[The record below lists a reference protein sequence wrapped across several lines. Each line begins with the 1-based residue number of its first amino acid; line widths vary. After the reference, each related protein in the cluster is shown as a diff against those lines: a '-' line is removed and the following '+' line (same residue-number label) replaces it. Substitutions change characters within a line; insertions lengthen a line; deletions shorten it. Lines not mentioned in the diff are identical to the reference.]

1 VRSRRF
7 AARVS
12 VAAVLALVISVAAC
26 EREAESEGV
35 RLRFEYR
42 EGDTLRYSYESD
54 GTVTIPDTAAA
65 GGTIERS
72 YQRSMRIEEVAEDV
86 TPRDRY
92 RLAVTYHLP
101 PDTATGEAPAAPITI
116 HLEMT
121 PQGKIQEVSGV
132 ETAKPLFGDIDFQSY
147 FEQAQP
153 VFPDR
158 PLKVGD
164 SWTQEVKVMAANSE
178 PVVTTST
185 YVLKALTEEDG
196 EPVAIIAFDG
206 EIYLPIG
213 HGASAT
219 GPAMDAPQLAEE
231 RIRVQGTLTFAHE
244 RGVVRRVET
253 TSRATVTK
261 LAVEGGE
268 TIRRDLHIQERSQ
281 MRLIEE

>member
-1 VRSRRF
+1 MRPRRF
-7 AARVS
+7 AAGLS
-12 VAAVLALVISVAAC
+12 AAAALAGVIAAAAC

-54 GTVTIPDTAAA
+54 GTVTIPDTSAAS
-65 GGTIERS
+65 GTIERS
-72 YQRSMRIEEVAEDV
+72 YQRTMRIEEVAEGV

-101 PDTATGEAPAAPITI
+101 PDTTAEAPAAPITI

-121 PQGKIQEVSGV
+121 PQGRIHEVSGV

-158 PLKVGD
+158 LLKVGD
-164 SWTQEVKVMAANSE
+164 SWTQEVKVVAANWE
-178 PVVTTST
+178 PVVTSST
-185 YVLKALTEEDG
+185 YVLKALTEENG

-213 HGASAT
+213 HSASTA
-219 GPAMDAPQLAEE
+219 GPAMDPPQLAEE
-231 RIRVQGTLTFAHE
+231 RIRVQGTITFAHE

-261 LAVEGGE
+261 VAVEGGE
-268 TIRRDLHIQERSQ
+268 TIRRDLHIRERSR
-281 MRLIEE
+281 MALIEE

>member
-1 VRSRRF
+1 VRLRRF
-7 AARVS
+7 AARAS
-12 VAAVLALVISVAAC
+12 AAAAFALAISAAAC
-26 EREAESEGV
+26 ERETESEGV

-54 GTVTIPDTAAA
+54 GTVTIPDTTAAS
-65 GGTIERS
+65 GTIERS
-72 YQRSMRIEEVAEDV
+72 YHRSMRIEEVAEDV

-101 PDTATGEAPAAPITI
+101 PDTATVGAPVAPITI

-121 PQGKIQEVSGV
+121 PQGKIQDVSGV
-132 ETAKPLFGDIDFQSY
+132 ETARPLFGDIDFQSY

-164 SWTQEVKVMAANSE
+164 SWTQEVKVVAANSE

-185 YVLKALTEEDG
+185 YVLKALTEENG

-213 HGASAT
+213 HGASS
-219 GPAMDAPQLAEE
+219 GPPTDAPQLAEE

-261 LAVEGGE
+261 LVVEEGA
-268 TIRRDLHIQERSQ
+268 TIRRDLHIQERSR
-281 MRLIEE
+281 MHLVEE